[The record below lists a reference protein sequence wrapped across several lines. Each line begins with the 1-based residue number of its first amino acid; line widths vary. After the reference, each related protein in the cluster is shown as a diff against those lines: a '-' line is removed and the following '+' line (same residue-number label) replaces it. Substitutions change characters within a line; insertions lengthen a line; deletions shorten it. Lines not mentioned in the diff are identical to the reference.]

1 MSWKA
6 DQIYAKPNPKLI
18 QYLSSIEGFA
28 DELFLVND
36 LDGIRSEFTNN
47 VIFSDDENEFNH
59 QQHSLPN
66 MKKTKTDDN
75 KQFNDDRKIRNTIA
89 NSLSEIL
96 PTTPSKF
103 Q

>member
-6 DQIYAKPNPKLI
+6 DQIYTKPNPELI

-36 LDGIRSEFTNN
+36 LDGIRSEFTKNI
-47 VIFSDDENEFNH
+47 IFSDQENEFNH

-66 MKKTKTDDN
+66 M
-75 KQFNDDRKIRNTIA
+75 R
-89 NSLSEIL
+89 
-96 PTTPSKF
+96 
-103 Q
+103 